1 MKNCILQLLFFFVLS
16 LSAYSQAAIRVYS
29 TPDNFKNGIRLM
41 VEKTKPGNYTCE
53 VTFKQLVGY
62 NCSEGAESFIATV
75 SNFGTQQIAL
85 LTPIENA
92 SSVAINYSYAYLP
105 GKSISKPDSL
115 YPYLLPSHPGKSI
128 QTSGVQ
134 YVGDFIGKTNNNFY
148 SIGFK
153 YQLGDTICA
162 ARGGIVYEIFDKAEI
177 RKENEFFS
185 TKTRNSINIEHNDG
199 TLCQYNILS
208 PIKMLV
214 MPGDKV
220 IPGQALAIFDKTD
233 KDYTLLLSVQYLNI
247 KYKMS
252 TGSNYVVLR
261 PRFLLSPNNIN
272 LANPF
277 TNYSKVVHPSD
288 IITKEMSSKEI
299 KKLGLEP

>member
-1 MKNCILQLLFFFVLS
+1 MKIRVLYLLLFFVFS
-16 LSAYSQAAIRVYS
+16 LNTSSQSGIRVYS
-29 TPDNFKNGIRLM
+29 APENFKNGIRLM

-62 NCSEGAESFIATV
+62 YCSEGAESFQVTV

-92 SSVAINYSYAYLP
+92 SSFAVNYSYAYLP

-115 YPYLLPSHPGKSI
+115 YPYLLPTHPGKSI

-134 YVGDFIGKTNNNFY
+134 FVGDFIGKTNTNFY
-148 SIGFK
+148 SMGFK

-162 ARGGIVYEIFDKAEI
+162 ARGGIVYETFDKAEI
-177 RKENEFFS
+177 RKENEIFS
-185 TKTRNSINIEHNDG
+185 TKTRNNIYIEHNDG

-208 PIKMLV
+208 PIKMLI

-220 IPGQALAIFDKTD
+220 IPGQALAVFDKAD

-252 TGSNYVVLR
+252 TGSNYINLR
-261 PRFLLSPNNIN
+261 PRFLLSPNNVN
-272 LANPF
+272 LASPF
-277 TNYSKVVHPSD
+277 TNYPMVVHPTN
-288 IITKEMSSKEI
+288 IITKELSNKEI
-299 KKLGLEP
+299 KKLGL